1 MAKKSGRKLVEAT
14 DENIHRD
21 HTKRVFYKNI
31 FASYRA
37 HAMNFCESLGIFMH
51 QGCRTQRKQ
60 NHWLR
65 LLFFSPSPSSTS
77 SSSSSKYW
85 IPANQE
91 AQSRSWSITD
101 GFAHHNTLPSC
112 GAQWMNPPLHTDQ
125 SDICAIS
132 PTCQRLSYQQC
143 PTKNKL
149 WESKQKNI
157 MQGQVV

>member
-1 MAKKSGRKLVEAT
+1 MRTSTEITQTGYSTKTSLDWSIDLCIIRGAYHELLWVFRNFYASGTQAAEVTKSL
-14 DENIHRD
+14 IIIIIIIIII
-21 HTKRVFYKNI
+21 I
-31 FASYRA
+31 FIPLS
-37 HAMNFCESLGIFMH
+37 
-51 QGCRTQRKQ
+51 
-60 NHWLR
+60 
-65 LLFFSPSPSSTS
+65 SP
-77 SSSSSKYW
+77 KYW

-157 MQGQVV
+157 MQRQVV